1 MYADAPVWS
10 LDADG
15 HDMTNEHPAPTH
27 PVIWP
32 IVLAMCAVSGTLATA
47 CMMPFVAVATIAAA
61 TMTRGQATVAVIGAW
76 AANQLLGFGLLGYP
90 LTGYAIGWGVALG
103 VASLAVVPVVRRIA
117 DGSAMRLMLG
127 FAAAFALWEGLLFGF
142 ALAMG
147 GTGTFT
153 PAIIATLLANE
164 AAWLAALAAV
174 HLIAAH
180 GAPRLFGHARLVR
193 LA

>member
-1 MYADAPVWS
+1 
-10 LDADG
+10 
-15 HDMTNEHPAPTH
+15 MTNEHPTPLH
-27 PVIWP
+27 PVLWP
-32 IVLAMCAVSGTLATA
+32 VVLAATAVLGTLATA

-61 TMTRGQATVAVIGAW
+61 TMTRSQAAIAVAGAW

-90 LTGYAIGWGVALG
+90 LDGHAIGWGVALG

-117 DGSAMRLMLG
+117 DGSAMRLVLG

-147 GTGTFT
+147 GTDTFT
-153 PAIIATLLANE
+153 PAIVATLLANE
-164 AAWLAALAAV
+164 AAWLAGLAAV
-174 HLIAAH
+174 HLVAAH
-180 GAPRLFGHARLVR
+180 GAPRLFGPARLVR